1 MFGSGGTS
9 VIDSAITQQTIIG
22 GDKLVTVQGFLN
34 IDEDVSIDRDLTVT
48 RNSILNG
55 NVQLGNGSADLITQY
70 GTLYLN
76 GPVKD
81 TTDTLG
87 DADQILV
94 SDASGELTFTDL
106 STITVESAEV
116 VQVPVKNLQGSPL
129 TKGDPVYISGSVGA
143 SGRLEVQLA
152 DASNPAK
159 MPAVGLL
166 KQDLGIN
173 EEGFAVVTG
182 KLRNLPTDPIDG
194 GSPLPNAVIY
204 VKAGGTTGAALT
216 LIKPTGSNLIQNM
229 GKVGRVS
236 TVSDGTLVV
245 SSILRTNDIPNLTP
259 GKIWVG
265 STGNTIESNSITFTE
280 ATGAVQLNQYG
291 SNTITGTEAYTL
303 SVDASGN
310 IIETVPPVP
319 PNDATITLSAG
330 TNLTGGGSFTTDQST
345 NDTITFNMA
354 TGGIGAG
361 TYGSTLDSTKI
372 DTITVDAYGRVTAV
386 ATGATGSMSSFTIS
400 DGTNTDTISDGN
412 TMQFGG
418 QNGLT
423 ATVSPTP
430 LVDYVRFSLDNT
442 GPGAGTYGSTSDDV
456 KIDTI
461 TLDAQGR
468 VTAIATGTT
477 GDITGV
483 TAGTGLSGGGT
494 SGSVTLDL
502 DLGELTTGGTLIGT
516 DYLIAENGGVD
527 NRQLISSIPL
537 SIFNNDAGWT
547 SNTGTVTEVTVGA
560 GLDVTN
566 GTTTP
571 EITVDFAEL
580 TDMTEGML
588 TADELVVIDAS
599 DLGTKRKQ
607 VSEIG
612 LSLFDNNAGFVTTS
626 GFTMNNAA
634 TITMPKSTSGSAAG
648 SEVLFMNHTATFG
661 GSLNL
666 RSEIQN
672 GSFGVY
678 RHMLFTHAGAI
689 AGSIARSGNTTV
701 SYNTSSDYRLKE
713 NVTEITDGIDRVKQ
727 LKPSKFNFIG
737 EERIVDGF
745 LAHEVQSVVPE
756 SIMGEKDEID
766 DEGNP
771 LYQAIDQSKMVPLL
785 AAALKEAI
793 IKIENLETRIQVLE
807 GI

>member
-1 MFGSGGTS
+1 MPATGVADDDYASQDFGTMTAFGSFNGDFDTTGGTENW
-9 VIDSAITQQTIIG
+9 AI
-22 GDKLVTVQGFLN
+22 GD
-34 IDEDVSIDRDLTVT
+34 
-48 RNSILNG
+48 IL
-55 NVQLGNGSADLITQY
+55 
-70 GTLYLN
+70 
-76 GPVKD
+76 
-81 TTDTLG
+81 
-87 DADQILV
+87 
-94 SDASGELTFTDL
+94 
-106 STITVESAEV
+106 
-116 VQVPVKNLQGSPL
+116 
-129 TKGDPVYISGSVGA
+129 
-143 SGRLEVQLA
+143 
-152 DASNPAK
+152 
-159 MPAVGLL
+159 
-166 KQDLGIN
+166 
-173 EEGFAVVTG
+173 
-182 KLRNLPTDPIDG
+182 
-194 GSPLPNAVIY
+194 Y
-204 VKAGGTTGAALT
+204 VKPGGGLT
-216 LIKPTGSNLIQNM
+216 NIKPTGTNLIQN
-229 GKVGRVS
+229 VAIVSRVQS
-236 TVSDGTLVV
+236 QTGELEVV
-245 SSILRTNDIPNLTP
+245 ALGRTNDIPNLTP

-291 SNTITGTEAYTL
+291 IGAITGTATRNL
-303 SVDASGN
+303 SVDSSGN
-310 IIETVPPVP
+310 IIETAP

-400 DGTNTDTISDGN
+400 DGTNTDTITNGN

-418 QNGLT
+418 ENGLT

-442 GPGAGTYGSTSDDV
+442 GPGAGVYGSTDDDV

-468 VTAIATGTT
+468 VTAITTGAT

-483 TAGTGLSGGGT
+483 TAGVGLSGGGT

-502 DLGELTTGGTLIGT
+502 DLGELTIGGTLVGT

-547 SNTGTVTEVTVGA
+547 SNAGTVTEVTVGA

-580 TDMTEGML
+580 TDMTDAML

-612 LSLFDNNAGFVTTS
+612 LSLFNNNAGFVTTS
-626 GFTMNNAA
+626 GFTMNSAA
-634 TITMPKSTSGSAAG
+634 KITMPKSSSGSNAG
-648 SEVLFMNHTATFG
+648 DEVLFMNHTATFG

-678 RHMLFTHAGAI
+678 RHMLFTHAGTV

-713 NVTEITDGIDRVKQ
+713 NVAEITDGIDRVKQ

-745 LAHEVQSVVPE
+745 LAHEVQGVVPE

-771 LYQAIDQSKMVPLL
+771 LYQAIDQSKIVPLL

-793 IKIENLETRIQVLE
+793 IKIENLEARIQVLE
-807 GI
+807 GV